1 MPQASDYPDEVEVL
15 VEGRYMLVP
24 RERAEVLGEYEV
36 ELETLLT
43 LIRYS
48 PSRVLDALGLKA
60 CKCAERPERPEC
72 DEWCCRGF
80 VVP

>member
-48 PSRVLDALGLKA
+48 PSRVLDALGLK
-60 CKCAERPERPEC
+60 EPQNPEC